1 MTCKSCLT
9 RINYK
14 LTNKKII
21 IIKNRNWLPKKKK
34 KNLNQAANQN
44 KIQKRKTKKY
54 IGEREIE
61 EILSQRR
68 AWLWSSKG
76 MEEGMRMLGG
86 VVSALT
92 TYLYVYINEKTDS
105 IDGIDNWMLWQNNL
119 EKK

>member
-21 IIKNRNWLPKKKK
+21 IIKNRNWLQKKKK
-34 KNLNQAANQN
+34 KKLNQAANQN

-76 MEEGMRMLGG
+76 MEEGMRMLAG
-86 VVSALT
+86 VVSAPTRLQRIYT
-92 TYLYVYINEKTDS
+92 S
-105 IDGIDNWMLWQNNL
+105 I
-119 EKK
+119 